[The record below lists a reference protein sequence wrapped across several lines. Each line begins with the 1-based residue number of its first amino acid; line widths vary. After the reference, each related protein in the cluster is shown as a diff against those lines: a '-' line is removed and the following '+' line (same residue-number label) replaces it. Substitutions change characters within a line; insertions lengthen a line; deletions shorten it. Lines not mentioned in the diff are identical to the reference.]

1 MHRISMLLSLLGLA
15 WSSLLLANPP
25 IAFIDVNIV
34 PMDEP
39 RILHHQSVIVRDDLF
54 ERIGPIADV
63 QIPADAQRIEG
74 RGSAYLLH
82 GLADMH
88 VHVSARDDF
97 GLYVVNGVTTVL
109 HMGGELVGNVG
120 DIKKI
125 LDSGVITAPHVYFA
139 LMVDGDEGL
148 TKLLVD
154 TPARAHSV
162 IGLAKANGYDF
173 IKVYNAVSE
182 PVFNALVAEG
192 RNSGKAIIGH
202 GVRAVGLP
210 KALFE
215 GQVMVAHAEE
225 FYYTAFSNHTDRTLI
240 PGVVAETHRSGAYV
254 TPNLSAFEAITKQW
268 GRPPQLTAYLQ
279 DPRTAFMSGAVR
291 TTWINSDYVKRSGDL
306 TAVLAFLREFTM
318 ALQTA
323 GVPLLAG
330 TDSPGIPG
338 MFPGFSIH
346 DDLRTLVESGL
357 STFQALSAATRT
369 PGEFIMKT
377 VPKAQRFGVV
387 TENYRADLILVSR
400 NPLED
405 LQVLK
410 SPLGVLCRGRWY
422 ESAQLSELLEERKA
436 KYAVSR

>member
-1 MHRISMLLSLLGLA
+1 M
-15 WSSLLLANPP
+15 
-25 IAFIDVNIV
+25 
-34 PMDEP
+34 
-39 RILHHQSVIVRDDLF
+39 
-54 ERIGPIADV
+54 
-63 QIPADAQRIEG
+63 
-74 RGSAYLLH
+74 
-82 GLADMH
+82 
-88 VHVSARDDF
+88 
-97 GLYVVNGVTTVL
+97 
-109 HMGGELVGNVG
+109 
-120 DIKKI
+120 
-125 LDSGVITAPHVYFA
+125 
-139 LMVDGDEGL
+139 
-148 TKLLVD
+148 
-154 TPARAHSV
+154 
-162 IGLAKANGYDF
+162 
-173 IKVYNAVSE
+173 
-182 PVFNALVAEG
+182 
-192 RNSGKAIIGH
+192 
-202 GVRAVGLP
+202 
-210 KALFE
+210 
-215 GQVMVAHAEE
+215 
-225 FYYTAFSNHTDRTLI
+225 
-240 PGVVAETHRSGAYV
+240 
-254 TPNLSAFEAITKQW
+254 
-268 GRPPQLTAYLQ
+268 
-279 DPRTAFMSGAVR
+279 R